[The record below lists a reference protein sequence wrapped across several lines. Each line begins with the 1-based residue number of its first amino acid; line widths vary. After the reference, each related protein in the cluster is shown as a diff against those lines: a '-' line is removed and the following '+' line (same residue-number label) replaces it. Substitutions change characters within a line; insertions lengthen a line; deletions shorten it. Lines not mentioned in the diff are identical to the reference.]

1 MSKTI
6 EIIQNDSL
14 FDDDKYTIVSPD
26 HESEEDVGSYELP
39 DGYSSLTEVGMTT
52 VNIPND
58 KYYHLERSHEHHIK
72 VTVEDEPQHEELT
85 VSLPYRESYTF
96 NELVSELGIPD
107 TNKAYGA
114 LRYQPEVS
122 VNISYED
129 GVVRVQSVEV
139 DGETFTKE

>member
-1 MSKTI
+1 MTKTI
-6 EIIQNDSL
+6 EIIQNDSR

-39 DGYSSLTEVGMTT
+39 DGYSSLTEAGMTT

-72 VTVEDEPQHEELT
+72 VTVKDEPQHEELT
-85 VSLPYRESYTF
+85 VSLPYREAYTF
-96 NELVSELGIPD
+96 NDLVSELGVPD
-107 TNKAYGA
+107 TDEAYNA
-114 LRYQPEVS
+114 LRHQPQVS
-122 VNISYED
+122 VNLVYEGGETSID
-129 GVVRVQSVEV
+129 SVEV